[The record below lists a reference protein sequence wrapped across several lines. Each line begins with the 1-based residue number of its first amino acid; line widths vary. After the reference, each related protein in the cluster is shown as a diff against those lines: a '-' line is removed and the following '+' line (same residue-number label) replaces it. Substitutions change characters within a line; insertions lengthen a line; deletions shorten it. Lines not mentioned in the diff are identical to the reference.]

1 MNNFIKKR
9 LSFLF
14 KYLVGIILL
23 IWILSRVDRTQMI
36 EAISGIHFF
45 VLISLLVVAVVN
57 LSVQFLRWKYL
68 VESHSNHYNK
78 KDLVPSFFA
87 GFALRL
93 MIPGGHAEI
102 TKVFLL
108 PGKKRGK
115 VVAFG
120 IEKYFQTYIK
130 LILVLATIPLV
141 FPEYRLILWTVA
153 VIVMASY
160 FFLPWIFQH
169 SLMKKIQEK
178 TVNHHR
184 IFIYTL
190 LYSLAIF
197 GLLIFQYYIL
207 LNDFHSIDIIETCIS
222 VIFIW
227 GSGLLPISVSGLGVR
242 ENLAVFFL
250 AKYGVPAYAAV
261 GASLFIFFINAIIPA
276 LIGLFFIIRRR
287 HDLRDAQGTIKSV
300 TKTIYK
306 AGKQRI
312 NGKRSTVD
320 KAVEE

>member
-1 MNNFIKKR
+1 MKDFIKKR

-14 KYLVGIILL
+14 KYIVGIALL
-23 IWILSRVDRTQMI
+23 IWILSRVDRAQMI
-36 EAISGIHFF
+36 GAISSIHFL
-45 VLISLLVVAVVN
+45 VLISLLALAVVN
-57 LSVQFLRWKYL
+57 LGVQFLRWKYL
-68 VESHSNHYNK
+68 VESHSDHYDK
-78 KDLVPSFFA
+78 KDLLPSFFA

-130 LILVLATIPLV
+130 LILVLITIPFV
-141 FPEYRLILWTVA
+141 FPEYRLILWTTA
-153 VIVMASY
+153 AIVMASY
-160 FFLPWIFQH
+160 FILPFIFQH

-184 IFIYTL
+184 IFVYTL

-197 GLLIFQYYIL
+197 SLLIYQYYIL
-207 LNDFHSIDIIETCIS
+207 LNDFHSIDIIETSIS

-250 AKYGVPAYAAV
+250 AKYGVPSYAAV

-276 LIGLFFIIRRR
+276 MIGLYFIIKRR
-287 HDLRDAQGTIKSV
+287 HDLRDAHGTIKSV
-300 TKTIYK
+300 TKSIYE
-306 AGKQRI
+306 AGKQKI
-312 NGKRSTVD
+312 NGKKS
-320 KAVEE
+320 AEQEEAEE

>member
-1 MNNFIKKR
+1 MNDFIKKW

-14 KYLVGIILL
+14 KYIIGIVLL
-23 IWILSRVDRTQMI
+23 IWILSRIDRVQMI
-36 EAISGIHFF
+36 EAISGIHIL
-45 VLISLLVVAVVN
+45 VLISLLAVAVVN
-57 LSVQFLRWKYL
+57 LAVQFLRWKYL
-68 VESHSNHYNK
+68 VESHSDHFNK
-78 KDLVPSFFA
+78 KDLLPSFFA
-87 GFALRL
+87 GFALRM

-130 LILVLATIPLV
+130 LILVLITIPFV
-141 FPEYRLILWTVA
+141 FPEYRLILWTIA

-160 FFLPWIFQH
+160 FFLPWIFQR
-169 SLMKKIQEK
+169 SLMVKIQEK

-197 GLLIFQYYIL
+197 GLLIYQYYIL
-207 LNDFHSIDIIETCIS
+207 LNDFHLIDLIDTSIS

-242 ENLAVFFL
+242 ENIAVFFL
-250 AKYGVPAYAAV
+250 ARYGVPAYAAV

-300 TKTIYK
+300 TKTIYQ

-312 NGKRSTVD
+312 NGKRSAED
-320 KAVEE
+320 KVVKE

>member
-1 MNNFIKKR
+1 M
-9 LSFLF
+9 
-14 KYLVGIILL
+14 V
-23 IWILSRVDRTQMI
+23 
-36 EAISGIHFF
+36 EAISGIHLL
-45 VLISLLVVAVVN
+45 VLISLLAVAVVN
-57 LSVQFLRWKYL
+57 LAVQFLRWKYL
-68 VESHSNHYNK
+68 VESHSDHFNK
-78 KDLVPSFFA
+78 KDLLPSFFA

-130 LILVLATIPLV
+130 LILVLITIPLV
-141 FPEYRLILWTVA
+141 FREYRLVLWIA
-153 VIVMASY
+153 AAIAMASY
-160 FFLPWIFQH
+160 FFLPMIFKH
-169 SLMKKIQEK
+169 SLMKKLQEK
-178 TVNHHR
+178 TVNYHR
-184 IFIYTL
+184 IFIFTL
-190 LYSLAIF
+190 LYSIAIF
-197 GLLIFQYYIL
+197 GLLIYQYYIL
-207 LNDFHSIDIIETCIS
+207 LNDFHTIDLIDTSIS

-276 LIGLFFIIRRR
+276 LIGLYFIIKRR
-287 HDLRDAQGTIKSV
+287 HDLRDAEGTIKSV
-300 TKTIYK
+300 TKSIYQ
-306 AGKQRI
+306 AGKQKL
-312 NGKRSTVD
+312 NGKRTIIQKST
-320 KAVEE
+320 EE

>member
-1 MNNFIKKR
+1 MKDFIKNR

-14 KYLVGIILL
+14 KYVVGIILL
-23 IWILSRVDRTQMI
+23 VWILSRVDRTQMI
-36 EAISGIHFF
+36 KAISSIHFL
-45 VLISLLVVAVVN
+45 VVISLLALAVVN
-57 LSVQFLRWKYL
+57 LGVQFLRWKYL
-68 VESHSNHYNK
+68 VESHSDHYNK
-78 KDLVPSFFA
+78 KDLLPSFFA

-130 LILVLATIPLV
+130 LILVLITIPLV
-141 FPEYRLILWTVA
+141 FPEYRMVLWSA
-153 VIVMASY
+153 AAIVMASY
-160 FFLPWIFQH
+160 FFLPLIFQH

-184 IFIYTL
+184 IFVYTL
-190 LYSLAIF
+190 FYSLAIF
-197 GLLIFQYYIL
+197 SLLIYQYYIL
-207 LNDFHSIDIIETCIS
+207 LNDFHSIDILDTSIS

-250 AKYGVPAYAAV
+250 AKYGIPAYAAV
-261 GASLFIFFINAIIPA
+261 GASLFIFFINAIVPA
-276 LIGLFFIIRRR
+276 LIGLYFIIKRR
-287 HDLRDAQGTIKSV
+287 HDLRDARGTIKSV
-300 TKTIYK
+300 TKSIYE
-306 AGKQRI
+306 AGKQKI
-312 NGKRSTVD
+312 NGKRS
-320 KAVEE
+320 AVQKTSEE